1 MHSTLMESFP
11 SSTMGGAAE
20 REKRETYYSKTVWM
34 EECVCVCVCVGRG
47 GRGDEEKEGW
57 RYVCGEGLT
66 DVMNNVAAYHI

>member
-1 MHSTLMESFP
+1 
-11 SSTMGGAAE
+11 
-20 REKRETYYSKTVWM
+20 
-34 EECVCVCVCVGRG
+34 VCVCVGRG